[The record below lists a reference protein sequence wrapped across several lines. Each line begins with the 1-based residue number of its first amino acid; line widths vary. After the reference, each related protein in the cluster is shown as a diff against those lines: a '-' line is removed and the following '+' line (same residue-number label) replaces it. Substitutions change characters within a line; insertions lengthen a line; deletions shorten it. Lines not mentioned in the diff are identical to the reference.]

1 MSIEQ
6 ALEKV
11 LSWEFGT
18 DPERYRVRDYIQADL
33 DALVRE
39 VRAELPCYRQYALP
53 LTPTDVM
60 IGLGPCPEY
69 LDFIHLPEWMMCP
82 SCAAR
87 AGREV
92 LKVEAG

>member
-1 MSIEQ
+1 MSVEEALAEIE
-6 ALEKV
+6 
-11 LSWEFGT
+11 
-18 DPERYRVRDYIQADL
+18 ERLPRQFSNGISRRAAL

-82 SCAAR
+82 SCTAR
-87 AGREV
+87 AEREE
-92 LKVEAG
+92 LKA